1 MNTDLAKRA
10 FAAVEANDIPGYV
23 KFFAP
28 DAVYKV
34 ANFPPVFG
42 PEGIAQFAAPVV
54 QMFSK
59 VTHDIKA
66 LWEVDDAVIVELTVT
81 YNRKDGKVIKLP
93 CLDIIRFSGDKIK
106 SLQAYLE

>member
-1 MNTDLAKRA
+1 MS
-10 FAAVEANDIPGYV
+10 VELQTIERL
-23 KFFAP
+23 F
-28 DAVYKV
+28 DAVHRNDYETYAKCFAENAEYKV

-66 LWEVDDAVIVELTVT
+66 LWEVDDAVIVEG
-81 YNRKDGKVIKLP
+81 DP
-93 CLDIIRFSGDKIK
+93 DIRSSIRGW
-106 SLQAYLE
+106 LHG